1 MDELVKA
8 LVEQLALAGLETA
21 IGPGT
26 AIALVDLADLII
38 ERLMTVTISCEE
50 YTGGQFSPVQCL
62 PGRWSPDDWA
72 FRARC
77 CAHCPIYTKAL
88 TAAQKGKS

>member
-1 MDELVKA
+1 MDALIKA
-8 LVEQLALAGLETA
+8 LVEQLAVASLSTA

-26 AIALVDLADLII
+26 AIALVDLADLIYARMQEVAI
-38 ERLMTVTISCEE
+38 DCEE
-50 YTGGQFSPVQCL
+50 YTGGQFAPIKCL
-62 PGRWSPDDWA
+62 PGRWTPDDWA

-88 TAAQKGKS
+88 KDKETAQS